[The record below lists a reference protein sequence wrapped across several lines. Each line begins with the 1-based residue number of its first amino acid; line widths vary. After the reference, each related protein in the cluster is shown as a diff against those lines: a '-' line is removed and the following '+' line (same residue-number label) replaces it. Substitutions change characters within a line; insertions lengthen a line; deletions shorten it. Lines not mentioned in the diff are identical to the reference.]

1 MSELLK
7 KSLFEW
13 YAEKDP
19 RGVRRQDARW
29 TIVWEMNAQLQPVSL
44 RLLDWLVTNYA
55 KEHRV
60 YYMNT
65 CEEGTAAAA
74 AAAAADPFD
83 VHTSYRSWL
92 KSYRKTNF
100 DPFRRGKRFYFDG
113 QRERPDWAE
122 RCAHLKASRDGI
134 VASLNELRDELERL
148 RIAPAADKDEERET
162 QLEESVEEKEK
173 ELDKT
178 ITEIA
183 GLKIMRTTVGQLNF
197 FRWAISRGVFDWAS
211 AHRTEIEADMARK
224 SASHRRTTSQDEEK
238 KRKSLSIDDDAN
250 QPIRLGEPAT
260 AERVQRL
267 MNAIVPAT
275 AATKRRKLSASSSSC
290 RSKGDAPQPIL
301 DSCIVFRVGTS
312 VSFLNHRATKPF

>member
-19 RGVRRQDARW
+19 KGVRRQDARW

-55 KEHRV
+55 KEHKV

-65 CEEGTAAAA
+65 CQEGMAKAD
-74 AAAAADPFD
+74 DPFD

-122 RCAHLKASRDGI
+122 RCAELKKSKNEMTPR
-134 VASLNELRDELERL
+134 LQELREELDKHR
-148 RIAPAADKDEERET
+148 ADRDEEREH
-162 QLEESVEEKEK
+162 QLEEQVEAAEK
-173 ELDKT
+173 ELAKVL
-178 ITEIA
+178 TEIA
-183 GLKIMRTTVGQLNF
+183 GLKVMRTTVGQLNF

-238 KRKSLSIDDDAN
+238 KRKPSIEEEEEDA
-250 QPIRLGEPAT
+250 PLRLGEPAT

-267 MNAIVPAT
+267 MKAIVPASP
-275 AATKRRKLSASSSSC
+275 KRRKLASSSSC
-290 RSKGDAPQPIL
+290 RAKGDPPQPAL
-301 DSCIVFRVGTS
+301 SSCIVFSVGTS
-312 VSFLNHRATKPF
+312 MSFLNHRATKPF